1 MKEAVSREE
10 PPRVAAPGR
19 LVLTVLP
26 HLGASLAFE
35 GSPCGPCLVVGDAL
49 GDPLGPFFDG
59 LAWLI
64 PVVALLSFMAPPVV
78 P

>member
-10 PPRVAAPGR
+10 PPRMAAPGR
-19 LVLTVLP
+19 LVLAVLP
-26 HLGASLAFE
+26 YFGVSLAFE
-35 GSPCGPCLVVGDAL
+35 GSPCGPCFAVGGAL
-49 GDPLGPFFDG
+49 GEPLGSFCDG
-59 LAWLI
+59 LARFI